1 MHSGLLAPVSSRFP
15 QCLPG
20 LPVNLARVHC
30 PLQLGVLGKA
40 MAAVCL
46 DTKMSWER
54 PRKERKAHGGLY
66 GACWEGFSGRH
77 FWVQAECLF
86 SGASMVVCGIPL
98 GGLSWSLGTAR
109 KGKMRP

>member
-1 MHSGLLAPVSSRFP
+1 
-15 QCLPG
+15 
-20 LPVNLARVHC
+20 
-30 PLQLGVLGKA
+30 

-98 GGLSWSLGTAR
+98 GGLSWSLGTAG